1 MITIEEINEV
11 VDKFNKAFRPYALFM
26 NTEDAKILL
35 ETHPEIEDKVV
46 INKTNLVEKGKC
58 YLINREDYES
68 FMNGLI
74 SFQMY

>member
-11 VDKFNKAFRPYALFM
+11 IEKFDKAFRPYVLFM
-26 NTEDAKILL
+26 HTEDAKMLL
-35 ETHPEIEDKVV
+35 EIHPEIEDKVV

-58 YLINREDYES
+58 YLINREYYES